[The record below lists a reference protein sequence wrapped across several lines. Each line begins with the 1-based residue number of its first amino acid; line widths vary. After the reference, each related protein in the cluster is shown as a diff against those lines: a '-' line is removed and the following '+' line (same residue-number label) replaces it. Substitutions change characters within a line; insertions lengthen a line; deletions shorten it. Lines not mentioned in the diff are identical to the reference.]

1 MEATSER
8 IRILMDE
15 QHMTQKRLAAEL
27 HVSNSSL
34 CNYLHANR
42 WINLPLLR
50 RICQSLNI
58 SSDYVIGLS
67 DRKTPLVL
75 SEDEQSFLEL
85 YRTLSSSGKRCA
97 TYQLQDL
104 SRLCKITDR

>member
-67 DRKTPLVL
+67 L

-85 YRTLSSSGKRCA
+85 YRTLSSPGKRCA